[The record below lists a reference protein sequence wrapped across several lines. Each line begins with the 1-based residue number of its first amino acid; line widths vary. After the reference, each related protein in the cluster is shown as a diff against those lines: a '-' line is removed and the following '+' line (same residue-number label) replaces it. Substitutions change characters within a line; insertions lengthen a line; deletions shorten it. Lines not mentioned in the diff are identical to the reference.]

1 MKTYDFIGIGIGP
14 FNLSIAALAEGL
26 DGFSSLFLERKPHF
40 SWHPGMM
47 VPDCHMQ
54 TSFLKD
60 LVSAVEPTN
69 RHSFLNYLV
78 QRKKFY
84 RFLTTEQ
91 RTVSRE
97 EFADYLCWAA
107 ENLTNLSFSQQV
119 QQVSFDEKNGLFD
132 VVTQRDRFL
141 ARHVCVGIGK
151 QINLPDCAPA
161 QDDSCF
167 HASEMML
174 RTPDLAGKRV
184 TVVGGG
190 QSGADLFLNI
200 FRGEWGQ
207 PLSLNWVSRR
217 NNYNALDEA
226 AFANEYF
233 TPEYVD
239 SFSTLGE
246 EARRQMLHEQ
256 KMTSDGITTE
266 SLLAIYRAMYH
277 RFEVLREK
285 PWAHLLPSRSVTAI
299 AQQENGKRLTL
310 QHHLDGGREQLDT
323 DVVIFATGYRTVQ
336 PAFLAP
342 LSHRLRLAAAETF
355 CIDALNTFMFCVAAV
370 GAAGRSTVFAVSL
383 TSLNLPWNAAADL
396 MPSTN
401 GVITLPPLNR
411 PLMSSLPRPVCSR
424 LFLKLSTFM
433 RRAPSLGES
442 SSMPVIS
449 TGFGV
454 FFSSSAITAPAAS
467 H

>member
-1 MKTYDFIGIGIGP
+1 M
-14 FNLSIAALAEGL
+14 
-26 DGFSSLFLERKPHF
+26 
-40 SWHPGMM
+40 
-47 VPDCHMQ
+47 
-54 TSFLKD
+54 
-60 LVSAVEPTN
+60 EPTN
-69 RHSFLNYLV
+69 RHNLNYGL

-84 RFLTTEQ
+84 SFTIPNSARYLK
-91 RTVSRE
+91 RIY
-97 EFADYLCWAA
+97 ADYLCWAA
-107 ENLTNLSFSQQV
+107 ENLTNLAFSQQV
-119 QQVSFDEKNGLFD
+119 QQVSFDETSGLFE
-132 VVTQRDRFL
+132 VVTQRDRFF

-151 QINLPDCAPA
+151 QINLPDCVTV
-161 QDDSCF
+161 QDDTCF

-174 RTPDLAGKRV
+174 RTPNLAGKRV

-285 PWAHLLPSRSVTAI
+285 PWAHLLPSRSVTSLAR
-299 AQQENGKRLTL
+299 QENGQRLSI

-323 DVVIFATGYRTVQ
+323 DVVIFATGYRAVQ

-342 LSHRLRLAAAETF
+342 LSHRLHLDTDEAF
-355 CIDALNTFMFCVAAV
+355 CINNDFTLEWDGPQSN
-370 GAAGRSTVFAVSL
+370 RLFAVNAGMHRLGIAEPQLSL
-383 TSLNLPWNAAADL
+383 MAWRAARILNRAHPDEPFELATTP
-396 MPSTN
+396 
-401 GVITLPPLNR
+401 GVIHWRTTASQD
-411 PLMSSLPRPVCSR
+411 SSPVFNA
-424 LFLKLSTFM
+424 LEKTT
-433 RRAPSLGES
+433 EY
-442 SSMPVIS
+442 
-449 TGFGV
+449 
-454 FFSSSAITAPAAS
+454 
-467 H
+467 